1 MENAG
6 FTSVWHWKHSTGCDA
21 FSSLSSVFPPCTL
34 WQLMQPTPALA
45 WGARSKF
52 GCVPAWQPRQVASTC
67 FSGSLA
73 SILILVTSPPPSTWA
88 LPDPWQ
94 LSQVTPWPPYSN
106 ASLECGLFSNFLTT
120 SAWQVAQTSEPRK
133 SADSGA
139 AAFCA
144 TAACLFPRAAYP
156 ALETPSSSATNAI
169 QNTKRFIK
177 PLRGDNPQTRVVSII
192 ASARR
197 LSVIALLVELT
208 KRKTKDHD
216 SPVTRITEV
225 MKIGAACKVQQ
236 TQGLVAQIRAWQ
248 PDSVA

>member
-21 FSSLSSVFPPCTL
+21 FSSLSSVFPSCTL

-94 LSQVTPWPPYSN
+94 LSQVTPWPPCSN
-106 ASLECGLFSNFLTT
+106 ARLPLLCVAGRADLRAKEIGGFRRGGLLRHGGLLIPTRGISRSRN
-120 SAWQVAQTSEPRK
+120 SEQQCNQR
-133 SADSGA
+133 
-139 AAFCA
+139 
-144 TAACLFPRAAYP
+144 
-156 ALETPSSSATNAI
+156 
-169 QNTKRFIK
+169 NTKHKTLHQAPPRRQSANSGGF
-177 PLRGDNPQTRVVSII
+177 DNR
-192 ASARR
+192 
-197 LSVIALLVELT
+197 
-208 KRKTKDHD
+208 
-216 SPVTRITEV
+216 
-225 MKIGAACKVQQ
+225 
-236 TQGLVAQIRAWQ
+236 
-248 PDSVA
+248 